1 MDNITV
7 VILVRMDSPIVQVA
21 PMMDAG
27 VTPNSITL
35 SVFLRF
41 NYQILFSCHSKLS

>member
-1 MDNITV
+1 MLSQKMENITV
-7 VILVRMDSPIVQVA
+7 VMLVRMDSPIVQAA

-35 SVFLRF
+35 RGT
-41 NYQILFSCHSKLS
+41 FSKSLGELAES

>member
-35 SVFLRF
+35 NVLLRF
-41 NYQILFSCHSKLS
+41 KVKKGERSPPFV